1 MQAAMRLA
9 LRGGFAA
16 MTVRQIAREAQ
27 VAAGQLHHH
36 FTSIGELKAQVFI
49 RLIRE
54 MLDMPLVAEDASWR
68 ERLFSMI
75 GSEDGRLEP
84 YIRLWRE
91 GQVLADSDPDIKAA
105 YLLTMNMWHAET
117 VAII

>member
-27 VAAGQLHHH
+27 GRRAAAPP
-36 FTSIGELKAQVFI
+36 TSIGELKAQVFI

-54 MLDMPLVAEDASWR
+54 MLDMPLVLRTPAGASACSR
-68 ERLFSMI
+68 
-75 GSEDGRLEP
+75 
-84 YIRLWRE
+84 
-91 GQVLADSDPDIKAA
+91 
-105 YLLTMNMWHAET
+105 
-117 VAII
+117 

>member
-54 MLDMPLVAEDASWR
+54 MLDTCRWWLRTPAGASACSR
-68 ERLFSMI
+68 
-75 GSEDGRLEP
+75 
-84 YIRLWRE
+84 
-91 GQVLADSDPDIKAA
+91 
-105 YLLTMNMWHAET
+105 
-117 VAII
+117 

>member
-16 MTVRQIAREAQ
+16 MTVRRIAREAQ

-49 RLIRE
+49 R
-54 MLDMPLVAEDASWR
+54 
-68 ERLFSMI
+68 
-75 GSEDGRLEP
+75 
-84 YIRLWRE
+84 
-91 GQVLADSDPDIKAA
+91 
-105 YLLTMNMWHAET
+105 
-117 VAII
+117 